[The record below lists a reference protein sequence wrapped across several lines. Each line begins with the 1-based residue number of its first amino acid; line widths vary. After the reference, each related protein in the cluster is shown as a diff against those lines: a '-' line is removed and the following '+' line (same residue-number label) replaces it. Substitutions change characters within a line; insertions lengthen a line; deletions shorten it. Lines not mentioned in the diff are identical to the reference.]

1 MLAHGQ
7 TMTWGAH
14 VGRSMPSAQGN
25 WLQRFRHWLT
35 GRSVGSL
42 EAPATTLYG
51 AWDSRREQF
60 RPLRVQSAFE
70 HEAGRGGQSWATML
84 HSATLDV

>member
-14 VGRSMPSAQGN
+14 VGRSMQSVRGN

-35 GRSVGSL
+35 GRSVGSM
-42 EAPATTLYG
+42 EASSMAVYG
-51 AWDSRREQF
+51 DWDGRREQF

-70 HEAGRGGQSWATML
+70 HEAGRDGQSWRITL
-84 HSATLDV
+84 HSATLEM